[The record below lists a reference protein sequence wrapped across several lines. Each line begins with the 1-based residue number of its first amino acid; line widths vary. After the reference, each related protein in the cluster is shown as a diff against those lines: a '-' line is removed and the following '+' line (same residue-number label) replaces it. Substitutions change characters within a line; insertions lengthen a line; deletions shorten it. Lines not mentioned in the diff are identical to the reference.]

1 MASSAKPGLFRR
13 LFGGSDSFV
22 ERRSRPRTPP
32 PEGTRALI
40 IDDSTTVI
48 AVLGKMLRQSGY
60 QTGTALDAETG
71 IQLARSDKPEVIF
84 LDIVLPGM
92 NGFAALR
99 ALKRD
104 PETRD
109 IPVIMMSGNMQAT
122 EQFYAQRIGAD
133 DFLKKPFPRAELF
146 AKLAK
151 LLDTP
156 TPDDSSLEGDS
167 GPTVVDNSES
177 P

>member
-1 MASSAKPGLFRR
+1 MSSTAKPGLFRR
-13 LFGGSDSFV
+13 LFRGADSFV
-22 ERRSRPRTPP
+22 ERRRRPRSPP

-48 AVLGKMLRQSGY
+48 AVLGKMLRQNGY
-60 QTGTALDAETG
+60 QASSALDAETG
-71 IQLARSDKPEVIF
+71 IQLARSDQPEVIF

-99 ALKRD
+99 TLKRD
-104 PETRD
+104 PETRH

-146 AKLAK
+146 SKLSK

-156 TPDDSSLEGDS
+156 EPTSDSLDADS
-167 GPTVVDNSES
+167 GPTVVDNSDPS
-177 P
+177 

>member
-1 MASSAKPGLFRR
+1 MSSSAKPGLFRR
-13 LFGGSDSFV
+13 LFGAAEHFN
-22 ERRSRPRTPP
+22 ERRRKPRRPT

-40 IDDSTTVI
+40 VDDSTTVL
-48 AVLGKMLRQSGY
+48 AVLGKMLRQNGY
-60 QTGTALDAETG
+60 LTSTALDAETG
-71 IQLARSDKPEVIF
+71 LQLARSEQPAVVF

-104 PETRD
+104 EETRD
-109 IPVIMMSGNMQAT
+109 IPVIMMSGNLQAT

-146 AKLAK
+146 AKLER
-151 LLDTP
+151 LLDASQLP
-156 TPDDSSLEGDS
+156 RAVEDGEP
-167 GPTVVDNSES
+167 GPSVVDNGETQ
-177 P
+177 

>member
-1 MASSAKPGLFRR
+1 MSSTGKPGLFRR
-13 LFGGSDSFV
+13 LFGGSEGFV
-22 ERRSRPRTPP
+22 ERRRRPRKPT

-40 IDDSTTVI
+40 IDDSNTVL
-48 AVLGKMLRQSGY
+48 AVLGKMLRQNGY
-60 QTGTALDAETG
+60 LTSTALDAESG
-71 IQLARSDKPEVIF
+71 IQLARSEHPDVVF

-99 ALKRD
+99 TLKRD
-104 PETRD
+104 PDTRD

-122 EQFYAQRIGAD
+122 EQFYAQRIGAE

-146 AKLAK
+146 ARLEK
-151 LLDTP
+151 LLDASRVP
-156 TPDDSSLEGDS
+156 AVPEGEDRGPD
-167 GPTVVDNSES
+167 VVDNSE